1 MGFVDQG
8 GTFEVF
14 AHGDILNVTFFG
26 VFLFLLVMD
35 DKNVAKLNEL
45 IQQG

>member
-1 MGFVDQG
+1 MV
-8 GTFEVF
+8 
-14 AHGDILNVTFFG
+14 AHGDILNVTFLV